1 MTEIKYYKYG
11 DLLVCFQY
19 LSNGEPQILS
29 VYNVLKNTY
38 DIDEEVY
45 EDLLENKGFI
55 EEFLSSPFRERI
67 YYLVIND
74 LIDGG
79 EQVNYTGPYLR
90 YSLFNDDTLQI
101 YVNYIKN
108 KVVVNTSEV
117 SASSDG
123 VGQVANGLVCI
134 KQLEEKMNI

>member
-45 EDLLENKGFI
+45 EDLLENKVFTEG
-55 EEFLSSPFRERI
+55 FLSSPFRERI
-67 YYLVIND
+67 YYDIILD
-74 LIDGG
+74 LI
-79 EQVNYTGPYLR
+79 EEEEVNYTGPYLE
-90 YSLFNDDTLQI
+90 YGYYDNNPNTLDAYFI
-101 YVNYIKN
+101 ITKN
-108 KVVVNTSEV
+108 KVVNCVKYHRMTSIRRV
-117 SASSDG
+117 YAD
-123 VGQVANGLVCI
+123 
-134 KQLEEKMNI
+134 